1 MIRTAL
7 ARLFGRRTAPLP
19 PGGDLKAL
27 ARSPDTAVRQA
38 VAAAAETLPELLYF
52 LARDPVPAVRL
63 AIARNRATPRQ
74 ADLLLALDEVP
85 EIRTLVAEKIAG
97 EVQAHSRAETAQ
109 LWQVTVAVLEAL
121 AHDDLASVRALV
133 AQMAHGLDRMPVG
146 LVTRLGRDRIAEV
159 AVPALGY
166 PGTILDD
173 DLVAIVTDAPDPR
186 VIGAVARR
194 PSIGPRVAE
203 KIVESGDAAAIRLLL
218 ENRTA
223 EIPGPILDGVVE
235 RAPPVEAWHEALVQ
249 RPVLSAGAAMRLAGF
264 VADRLVRMLQSR
276 ADLDPET
283 SRAIA
288 TLLQDRP
295 APADHP
301 RAAGAGTEAGD
312 SPLARAR
319 AHYARG
325 TLSEDVIG
333 NALGL
338 DQDFVI
344 AALALRARLLP
355 AVVNKI
361 LVSHSAKGLTA
372 LSWKAGYTMRL
383 ALQLQIR
390 LARLPPK
397 ARLNANR
404 GGSYPLTPDEMEW
417 QIEFFQS
424 LVPAGM

>member
-1 MIRTAL
+1 MIRMAL
-7 ARLFGRRTAPLP
+7 ARLFARRTVPLR
-19 PGGDLKAL
+19 PGGDPKAL
-27 ARSPDTAVRQA
+27 ARSPDPAVRQA
-38 VAAAAETLPELLYF
+38 VAAGADTLPELLYF
-52 LARDPVPAVRL
+52 LARDPAPAVRL

-109 LWQVTVAVLEAL
+109 FWQVTVAVLEAL

-133 AQMAHGLDRMPVG
+133 AEMARGLERMPAG
-146 LVTRLGRDRIAEV
+146 LVTQLGRDRVAEV

-166 PGTILDD
+166 PGAIPDD
-173 DLVAIVTDAPDPR
+173 DLVEIVAEAPDPR
-186 VIGAVARR
+186 IVGAVARR
-194 PSIGPRVAE
+194 PAIGPRVCE
-203 KIVESGDAAAIRLLL
+203 KIVESGDAAAIRILL

-223 EIPGPILDGVVE
+223 EITGPVLDGVVE
-235 RAPPVEAWHEALVQ
+235 RAPPVEAWHEPLVR
-249 RPVLSAGAAMRLAGF
+249 RPMLSAASAMRLAGF

-276 ADLDPET
+276 DDLDPET

-295 APADHP
+295 WPADPP
-301 RAAGAGTEAGD
+301 RAADMSGEAGD

-344 AALALRARLLP
+344 AAFSLRARLAP

-397 ARLNANR
+397 ARLNANS